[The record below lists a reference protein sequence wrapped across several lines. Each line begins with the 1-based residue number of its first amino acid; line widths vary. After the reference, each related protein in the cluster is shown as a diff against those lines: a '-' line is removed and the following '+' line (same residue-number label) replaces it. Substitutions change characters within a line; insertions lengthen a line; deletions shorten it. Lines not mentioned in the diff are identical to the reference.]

1 MKPNAIFY
9 FGGSVMRA
17 ASYDVCMH
25 IIDTLAAQD
34 FMHFAGCFPLPLEG
48 ESFIAGANDD
58 TNGLDMDYEK
68 SEYVCVKL
76 CVYACHA
83 GGCMHGCALHD
94 TVHTYMAA
102 ILTCLPFERFP
113 VDAGR
118 S

>member
-48 ESFIAGANDD
+48 ESSIAGTNDD

-68 SEYVCVKL
+68 SEYVCVKFSAFTPAML
-76 CVYACHA
+76 VGACTDVYYTIQCTHIW
-83 GGCMHGCALHD
+83 L
-94 TVHTYMAA
+94 
-102 ILTCLPFERFP
+102 RF
-113 VDAGR
+113 
-118 S
+118 